1 MISSGNVDWPQLV
14 ANGEKLG
21 IGIEQEEEYF
31 RDQYARRGVGWA
43 SGDSSWHGV
52 SKEVFMQT
60 PKS

>member
-31 RDQYARRGVGWA
+31 RD
-43 SGDSSWHGV
+43 
-52 SKEVFMQT
+52 
-60 PKS
+60 